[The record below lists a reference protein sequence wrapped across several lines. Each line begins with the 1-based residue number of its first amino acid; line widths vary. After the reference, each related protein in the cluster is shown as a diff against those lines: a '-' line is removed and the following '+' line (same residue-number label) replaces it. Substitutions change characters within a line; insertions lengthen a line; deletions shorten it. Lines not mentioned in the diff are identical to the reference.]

1 MKHNKLF
8 KKLTYLGIM
17 LSMAF
22 MFVMANPMTALA
34 DDKKTTTQPSDTGE
48 FKDGGLFNKAT
59 TSINKLYGYVVAITT
74 PLAALVTL
82 ILLIIMMVSDDK
94 ESASYKKWVKKVWI
108 IWAIINCLGA
118 LTSWGASFFEGMGYP
133 HGGVQTIVNFLK

>member
-8 KKLTYLGIM
+8 KKLTYLSIL

-34 DDKKTTTQPSDTGE
+34 DDNTTTSDTGE

-94 ESASYKKWVKKVWI
+94 ESASYKKWVKKVWV
-108 IWAIINCLGA
+108 IWVIINCLGA
-118 LTSWGASFFEGMGYP
+118 ITAWGASFFEGMGYP
-133 HGGVQTIVNFLK
+133 HGGVQIIVNFLK